1 MEFIELEFGE
11 CRVWGVEYR
20 VKCCRVKGGCGFR
33 CGWNMWV
40 EYVILICGFNII
52 ANVVESLK

>member
-1 MEFIELEFGE
+1 MCRVGVWGVGVWGVGV

-33 CGWNMWV
+33 CGFNMWV
-40 EYVILICGFNII
+40 EYVG
-52 ANVVESLK
+52 ESLK